1 MKNIITKTLTVATVG
16 AVMALAG
23 SGHGGTDPGGRRH
36 RRWSRRNDFQ
46 VLGPDGKFVGAIGDS
61 LFGYGRVNQI
71 NGLNED
77 AFCAN
82 GGGCELTYT
91 FSDYSLSG
99 FNAAGAS
106 SAAVFT
112 GGEINLLDDTP
123 DSNLDHLPAS
133 PMERPGCRWRALRSP
148 KPSARM
154 PGRPGLSSPTA
165 RHSTT

>member
-16 AVMALAG
+16 AVMALSMGQAMAAPTPVAG
-23 SGHGGTDPGGRRH
+23 VIVGGPGETTFKF
-36 RRWSRRNDFQ
+36 SD
-46 VLGPDGKFVGAIGDS
+46 LTESFVGAIGDS

-91 FSDYSLSG
+91 FSDYSLSS
-99 FNAAGAS
+99 FNAAGAL

-112 GGEINLLDDTP
+112 G
-123 DSNLDHLPAS
+123 
-133 PMERPGCRWRALRSP
+133 
-148 KPSARM
+148 
-154 PGRPGLSSPTA
+154 
-165 RHSTT
+165 